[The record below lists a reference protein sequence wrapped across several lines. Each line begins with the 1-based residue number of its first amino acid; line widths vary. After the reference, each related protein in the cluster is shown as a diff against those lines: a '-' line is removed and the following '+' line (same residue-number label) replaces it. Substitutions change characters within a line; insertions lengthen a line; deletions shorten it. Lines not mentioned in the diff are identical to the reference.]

1 MLKSLSIRNFA
12 LIDNVELTFDNG
24 LTVITGETG
33 SGKSILLGALNLLLG
48 SRADFSVIRD
58 ENEKTVVEG
67 HWLISGYGLNDF
79 FEQNEL
85 DYDEYC
91 IIRREVLPKGKSR
104 AFINDSPVPL
114 NILKELTD
122 NLIQINSQ
130 HQTLQLKDKSFQL
143 SLLDTI
149 GNCKIE
155 LADFRS
161 AYDLYKQKESLVF
174 QLESELSEL
183 LKQQDYINFQL
194 EELDK
199 LAFDKNDYDELINEL
214 NKAENAEFLL
224 RNFQESFE
232 LLDSNEGIL
241 SSLKKLQQLIRKSAE
256 FDTQLEAW
264 VERIE
269 SQLIECAD
277 ISSDIANYA
286 DKVSVNPSRLE
297 WLVNTVDDYQR
308 ILKKHGK
315 ANQKELVEYYDELS
329 GQTANFLSL
338 EEKLQKLKDEL
349 VSLRKNVLDKAQT
362 LSRKRENAA
371 PQIVAELL
379 PLLNELKLSDARI
392 EFRFNKKTE
401 PDRGGFETVDLC
413 FSPNKGV
420 QIQPIDKSA
429 SGGEL
434 SRFMLVVMTLF
445 SQKKQLPTLIF
456 DEIDTGV
463 SGDVAGRIGL
473 LLRKMG
479 ESRQLMA
486 ITHLPQVAASGH
498 VHLSVRKSDVNQ
510 RTVTE
515 VVRLDENDR
524 KVEIAKLMSGKELTD
539 AAIENANV
547 LLESHGN

>member
-79 FEQNEL
+79 FAENEL
-85 DYDEYC
+85 EYDEYC

-114 NILKELTD
+114 NVLKELTD
-122 NLIQINSQ
+122 KLIQINSQ

-143 SLLDTI
+143 SLLDTL
-149 GNCKIE
+149 GNCKTE
-155 LADFRS
+155 LADFRT
-161 AYDLYKQKESLVF
+161 AYDLYKQKESMVTK
-174 QLESELSEL
+174 LESELIEL
-183 LKQQDYINFQL
+183 VKQQDYINFQL

-232 LLDSNEGIL
+232 LLDSSEGIL

-256 FDTQLEAW
+256 FDSQLEPW

-269 SQLIECAD
+269 SQLIECTD

-286 DKVSVNPSRLE
+286 EKVSVNPSRLE
-297 WLVNTVDDYQR
+297 WLISAVDDYQR

-315 ANQKELVEYYDELS
+315 TNQKELVEYYDELS

-338 EEKLQKLKDEL
+338 EENLHKLKDEL
-349 VSLRKNVLDKAQT
+349 VSLRKNVLDQAQK
-362 LSRKRENAA
+362 LSVKREKAA

-401 PDRGGFETVDLC
+401 PDRSGFETVDLC

-420 QIQPIDKSA
+420 QVQPIDKSA

-515 VVRLDENDR
+515 VVRLNESDR
-524 KVEIAKLMSGKELTD
+524 KVEIAKLMSGKELTE
-539 AAIENANV
+539 AAINNANV

>member
-79 FEQNEL
+79 FTENEL

-114 NILKELTD
+114 NVLKELTD
-122 NLIQINSQ
+122 KLIQINSQ

-143 SLLDTI
+143 SLLDTL
-149 GNCKIE
+149 GNCKTE
-155 LADFRS
+155 LADFRT
-161 AYDLYKQKESLVF
+161 AYDLYKQKESLVIK
-174 QLESELSEL
+174 LESELVEL
-183 LKQQDYINFQL
+183 VKQQDYINFQL

-224 RNFQESFE
+224 RNFQESFK
-232 LLDSNEGIL
+232 LLDSNDGIL

-256 FDTQLEAW
+256 FDSQLEPL

-286 DKVSVNPSRLE
+286 EKVSVNPSRLE
-297 WLVNTVDDYQR
+297 WLISAVDDYQR

-338 EEKLQKLKDEL
+338 EENLLKLKDEL
-349 VSLRKNVLDKAQT
+349 VTLRKNVLDQAQK
-362 LSRKRENAA
+362 LSVKREKAA
-371 PQIVAELL
+371 PEIVAELL

-515 VVRLDENDR
+515 VLRLNESDR
-524 KVEIAKLMSGKELTD
+524 KVEIAKLMSGKELTE
-539 AAIENANV
+539 AAINNANV